1 MVKGK
6 AWLGIKD
13 PPAGEGQVGQK
24 QHCRAVTS
32 LALLERARAWEWV
45 KDPPA
50 GEGQVGQKNTSLA
63 KEGRGRS
70 KNLTGWI
77 EDYMTT
83 QESLRRDVGK
93 ITSPCSR
100 GYVGT

>member
-1 MVKGK
+1 M
-6 AWLGIKD
+6 
-13 PPAGEGQVGQK
+13 GQR

-32 LALLERARAWEWV
+32 FPLMVKGKAWSGI

-50 GEGQVGQKNTSLA
+50 GEGQVGQKNTSLS
-63 KEGRGRS
+63 KEGRGGS

-93 ITSPCSR
+93 ITSPCR
-100 GYVGT
+100 NGYVGT

>member
-24 QHCRAVTS
+24 
-32 LALLERARAWEWV
+32 
-45 KDPPA
+45 
-50 GEGQVGQKNTSLA
+50 NTSLA
-63 KEGRGRS
+63 KEGRGGS

-93 ITSPCSR
+93 ITSPCRS

>member
-1 MVKGK
+1 M
-6 AWLGIKD
+6 
-13 PPAGEGQVGQK
+13 
-24 QHCRAVTS
+24 
-32 LALLERARAWEWV
+32 ERARAWEWV

-50 GEGQVGQKNTSLA
+50 GEGQVGQRQHCRAVTSFPLMVKGKAWSGIKDPPAGEGQVGQKNTSLS
-63 KEGRGRS
+63 KEGRGGS

-77 EDYMTT
+77 KDYMTT

-93 ITSPCSR
+93 ITSPCRS

>member
-1 MVKGK
+1 MV
-6 AWLGIKD
+6 
-13 PPAGEGQVGQK
+13 P
-24 QHCRAVTS
+24 R
-32 LALLERARAWEWV
+32 LALRALYALKIVIDSR
-45 KDPPA
+45 KSGFSDGLPPGRDRRGKKHLFGK
-50 GEGQVGQKNTSLA
+50 GE
-63 KEGRGRS
+63 
-70 KNLTGWI
+70 TGWI